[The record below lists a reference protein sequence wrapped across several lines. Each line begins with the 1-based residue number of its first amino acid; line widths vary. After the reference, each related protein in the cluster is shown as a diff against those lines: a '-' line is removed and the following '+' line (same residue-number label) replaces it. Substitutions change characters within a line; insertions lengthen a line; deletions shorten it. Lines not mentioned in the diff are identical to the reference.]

1 MPAKLTDKE
10 NQDLVRQA
18 IALAE
23 DGARSDAEFVRLLRS
38 TYFAQHPVMRR
49 QLPTLRAARGGLRSA
64 APTVAAARASADPS
78 LHIYDDP
85 RYLQNAR
92 ALAQRAA
99 KRLRVIGGSRVTGT
113 NFADCVAVGNDDEY
127 GCTGTLIAKN
137 VVVTAGH
144 CSNVATR
151 VFFGNDVN
159 GKGKTMAVKERIRH
173 PGYHSSKNHDL
184 MVLKLEKAATVRPR
198 LLADSMRID
207 GATDG
212 RGVGF
217 GNIDANGSFGYGTKR
232 QVDVP
237 IASVA
242 CSGKVGR
249 QKDSMAYGCDLGV
262 EFVAGK
268 PLLGKDTCSGDSG
281 GPFYVSDGG
290 NGWLLAGAT
299 SRSTKSAMATCGDGG
314 IYVRLDK
321 YREWIQDVAKV
332 KLP

>member
-1 MPAKLTDKE
+1 M
-10 NQDLVRQA
+10 
-18 IALAE
+18 
-23 DGARSDAEFVRLLRS
+23 
-38 TYFAQHPVMRR
+38 
-49 QLPTLRAARGGLRSA
+49 RSA
-64 APTVAAARASADPS
+64 TGAMPLGRTASADPS

-99 KRLRVIGGSRVTGT
+99 KRLRVIGGSRVIGT

-127 GCTGTLIAKN
+127 GCTGTLVAKN

-144 CSNVATR
+144 CSEVATR

-159 GKGKTMAVKERIRH
+159 GKGKTIAVKERIRH
-173 PGYHSSKNHDL
+173 PGYHKSKNNDL
-184 MVLKLEKAATVRPR
+184 MVLTLEKPATVKPR
-198 LLADSMRID
+198 LLADAERID
-207 GATDG
+207 TATDG

-249 QKDSMAYGCDLGV
+249 QKDTMAYGCDAGI

-281 GPFYVSDGG
+281 GPFYVTDGK

-314 IYVRLDK
+314 IYVRLDR
-321 YREWIQDVAKV
+321 YREWIEDVAKV